1 MVIAANWLNHL
12 EFDRSSPVFRHWW
25 EELSRE
31 HQVIRYDQRGC
42 GLSDWDTS
50 DLSFEAAVGDLESLI
65 SALGIDR
72 CALLGASQGW
82 SVAIE
87 YAARHPDKVSHLALY
102 GACSYGWAYQSE
114 AHRQEWE
121 RLLGLTK
128 DGWGQEHPD
137 YQRAFIDKFKPE
149 ATADQKF
156 CLMRLQ
162 EASTSPEN
170 AEKIQAE
177 WGKVD
182 LRQRLRQIAVPT
194 LVFHAR
200 GDNAVLFEEG
210 CRIAGL
216 VPGAGFVLLEGKN
229 HLLTHDEP
237 AWQSLVSEIRQFLT
251 SDSGNNPAHEDIAAA
266 VELERPDL
274 RQATAPDGTVTIL
287 FSDIEDSTGMTERL
301 GDRRMQEV
309 LRLHNDIVREHLAA
323 SGGFEVKSMGDGF
336 MLAFSSACRAL
347 QCAVAIQTALAAY
360 NEEQDNEQ
368 LRVRMGIHTGEALR
382 ESDDFYGKHVILA
395 ARVAGQAQGG
405 QILVSSLFKALTD
418 SAGDIV
424 FGEEQEVELKGLTGL
439 NSVYPVE
446 WR

>member
-1 MVIAANWLNHL
+1 
-12 EFDRSSPVFRHWW
+12 
-25 EELSRE
+25 
-31 HQVIRYDQRGC
+31 
-42 GLSDWDTS
+42 
-50 DLSFEAAVGDLESLI
+50 
-65 SALGIDR
+65 
-72 CALLGASQGW
+72 
-82 SVAIE
+82 
-87 YAARHPDKVSHLALY
+87 
-102 GACSYGWAYQSE
+102 
-114 AHRQEWE
+114 
-121 RLLGLTK
+121 
-128 DGWGQEHPD
+128 
-137 YQRAFIDKFKPE
+137 
-149 ATADQKF
+149 
-156 CLMRLQ
+156 MRLQ

-182 LRQRLRQIAVPT
+182 LRQRLGQIAVPT
-194 LVFHAR
+194 LVLHAR
-200 GDNAVLFEEG
+200 GDNAVLFEEA

-251 SDSGNNPAHEDIAAA
+251 SDSGNNPAYEDIAAA
-266 VELERPDL
+266 VGLERPDL

-336 MLAFSSACRAL
+336 MLAFSSARRAL

-360 NEEQDNEQ
+360 NEEQDNEP
-368 LRVRMGIHTGEALR
+368 LRVRMGIHTGEALS

-395 ARVAGQAQGG
+395 SRVAGQAQGG

-446 WR
+446 RR

>member
-1 MVIAANWLNHL
+1 MLIAANWLNHL
-12 EFDRSSPVFRHWW
+12 EFDRSSPVCRHWW

-102 GACSYGWAYQSE
+102 GACSYSWAYQSE

-177 WGKVD
+177 WGKID
-182 LRQRLRQIAVPT
+182 LR
-194 LVFHAR
+194 
-200 GDNAVLFEEG
+200 
-210 CRIAGL
+210 
-216 VPGAGFVLLEGKN
+216 
-229 HLLTHDEP
+229 
-237 AWQSLVSEIRQFLT
+237 
-251 SDSGNNPAHEDIAAA
+251 
-266 VELERPDL
+266 
-274 RQATAPDGTVTIL
+274 
-287 FSDIEDSTGMTERL
+287 
-301 GDRRMQEV
+301 
-309 LRLHNDIVREHLAA
+309 
-323 SGGFEVKSMGDGF
+323 
-336 MLAFSSACRAL
+336 
-347 QCAVAIQTALAAY
+347 
-360 NEEQDNEQ
+360 
-368 LRVRMGIHTGEALR
+368 
-382 ESDDFYGKHVILA
+382 
-395 ARVAGQAQGG
+395 
-405 QILVSSLFKALTD
+405 
-418 SAGDIV
+418 
-424 FGEEQEVELKGLTGL
+424 
-439 NSVYPVE
+439 
-446 WR
+446 

>member
-1 MVIAANWLNHL
+1 M
-12 EFDRSSPVFRHWW
+12 
-25 EELSRE
+25 
-31 HQVIRYDQRGC
+31 
-42 GLSDWDTS
+42 
-50 DLSFEAAVGDLESLI
+50 
-65 SALGIDR
+65 
-72 CALLGASQGW
+72 
-82 SVAIE
+82 
-87 YAARHPDKVSHLALY
+87 
-102 GACSYGWAYQSE
+102 
-114 AHRQEWE
+114 
-121 RLLGLTK
+121 
-128 DGWGQEHPD
+128 
-137 YQRAFIDKFKPE
+137 
-149 ATADQKF
+149 
-156 CLMRLQ
+156 
-162 EASTSPEN
+162 
-170 AEKIQAE
+170 
-177 WGKVD
+177 
-182 LRQRLRQIAVPT
+182 
-194 LVFHAR
+194 FHAR

-216 VPGAGFVLLEGKN
+216 IPGAGFVLLEGKN

-251 SDSGNNPAHEDIAAA
+251 YDSGNNPAHENIAAG

-336 MLAFSSACRAL
+336 MLAFSSAGRAL

-368 LRVRMGIHTGEALR
+368 LRVRMGIHTGEALS